1 MSLPL
6 LIIGAGG
13 HGRVLAD
20 LAVALDRQ
28 VLGFLD
34 LDTSIHGREFDG
46 IKVLG
51 GDDCLAD
58 YSIDSVSLVNGL
70 GSIAI
75 SDARRMV
82 YLRLKD
88 RGYRFA
94 TLCHPG
100 ASLGRSVILG
110 DGAQVMAGSI
120 VQNGSRVGENSI
132 LNSGSLVEHDC
143 VIGAHTHL
151 GPGATL
157 CGGVRV
163 GEDCH
168 IGVGAV
174 VVQGVSVGNGVL
186 VAAGAVVVGD
196 LTSGVRVA
204 GVPARNME
212 SR

>member
-1 MSLPL
+1 
-6 LIIGAGG
+6 
-13 HGRVLAD
+13 
-20 LAVALDRQ
+20 
-28 VLGFLD
+28 
-34 LDTSIHGREFDG
+34 
-46 IKVLG
+46 
-51 GDDCLAD
+51 
-58 YSIDSVSLVNGL
+58 
-70 GSIAI
+70 
-75 SDARRMV
+75 
-82 YLRLKD
+82 
-88 RGYRFA
+88 
-94 TLCHPG
+94 
-100 ASLGRSVILG
+100 
-110 DGAQVMAGSI
+110 
-120 VQNGSRVGENSI
+120 
-132 LNSGSLVEHDC
+132 VEHDC

>member
-20 LAVALDRQ
+20 LAVGLDRQ

-34 LDTSIHGREFDG
+34 VDNSLHGRELDG

-51 GDDCLAD
+51 GDECLAN
-58 YSIDSVSLVNGL
+58 YPADSVSLVNGL

-75 SDARRMV
+75 SDVRRKV
-82 YLRLKD
+82 YLRLRD
-88 RGYRFA
+88 RGYRFGI
-94 TLCHPG
+94 LCHPG
-100 ASLGRSVILG
+100 ASLGRSVALG
-110 DGAQVMAGSI
+110 DGVQVMAGSI
-120 VQNGSRVGENSI
+120 VQNGTRVGENSI
-132 LNSGSLVEHDC
+132 VNSGAIVEHDC

-174 VVQGVSVGNGVL
+174 IVQGVSVGSGVL
-186 VAAGAVVVGD
+186 VAAGAVVVSD
-196 LTSGVRVA
+196 LLSGVRVA
-204 GVPARNME
+204 GVPARGME